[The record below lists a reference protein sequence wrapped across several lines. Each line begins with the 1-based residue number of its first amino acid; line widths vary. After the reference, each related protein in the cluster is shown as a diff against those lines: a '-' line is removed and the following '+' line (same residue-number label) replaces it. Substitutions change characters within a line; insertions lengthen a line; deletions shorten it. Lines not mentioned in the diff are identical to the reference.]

1 MNGRRSHPRLA
12 PASPWEGTLRVLREV
27 AITGRGASGLTA
39 LSHQP
44 GVVGERM
51 TLDLGG
57 GGLMATVG
65 VTVESSRPMV
75 VDGEL
80 RHELQ
85 LRFVGTEG
93 DR

>member
-1 MNGRRSHPRLA
+1 
-12 PASPWEGTLRVLREV
+12 
-27 AITGRGASGLTA
+27 
-39 LSHQP
+39 
-44 GVVGERM
+44 M